1 MPHPVVCPA
10 VLVQCDHCAL
20 LIFVSHSPTMPN
32 FPMIQA
38 ALDQAVT
45 DGVFPGAVLAVRL
58 GGGQINTF
66 TAGMV
71 STHETA
77 RAVRPATVYDLASLT
92 KPLSTVTALVF
103 LMQMGRCRLHDRV
116 ESILQELADSQIG
129 GASLWHLL
137 THSSG
142 LPGWRGYY
150 ERLSPD
156 ATVPATEED
165 RCRARE
171 ALVGMIRDEALIYE
185 RGMRSL
191 YSDLGFMLLG
201 MIVERCSGIP
211 LHQFFRDRIAPLA
224 GASQLGFMPAEWMD
238 DFLQHARRHGGDVA
252 PTEHDVW
259 RGRLLC
265 GEVHDENAASLGGVA
280 GHAGL
285 FGTAEAVMAVTG
297 VWAQAYHRRPT
308 LLDPALVEEFT
319 RRQTAV
325 PGSSWALGWDTPSP
339 PSSAGRFLSELSFG
353 HLGYT
358 GTSVWIDPIHE
369 LEIVLLSNRVHP
381 TRKNERIK
389 VFRPMIH
396 ELVYREYV
404 RE

>member
-1 MPHPVVCPA
+1 
-10 VLVQCDHCAL
+10 
-20 LIFVSHSPTMPN
+20 MPN
-32 FPMIQA
+32 FPIIQA
-38 ALDQAVT
+38 ALEQAVT
-45 DGVFPGAVLAVRL
+45 DGVFPGAVLAVRH

-66 TAGMV
+66 TAGLV
-71 STHETA
+71 STHKTA
-77 RAVRPATVYDLASLT
+77 RAVQPATVYDLASLT
-92 KPLSTVTALVF
+92 KPLSTVTALVL
-103 LMQMGRCRLHDRV
+103 LMQMGRCRLQDRV
-116 ESILQELADSQIG
+116 GSLMLELADSPIG
-129 GASLWHLL
+129 SASLWHLL

-165 RCRARE
+165 RRRVRE
-171 ALVGMIRDEALIYE
+171 AVVGMIRDEALIYE
-185 RGMRSL
+185 RGMRNL

-211 LHQFFRDRIAPLA
+211 LHQFFHDHIAPLA
-224 GASQLGFMPAEWMD
+224 GPSQLGFVPAEWMD
-238 DFLQHARRHGGDVA
+238 DFLQRARGHGGDVA

-285 FGTAEAVMAVTG
+285 FGTAEAVLAVTG
-297 VWAQAYHRRPT
+297 AWLQAYHRRSSVLDA
-308 LLDPALVEEFT
+308 LLVKEFT
-319 RRQTAV
+319 CRQTVV

-339 PSSAGRFLSELSFG
+339 PSSAGRFLPEVSFG

-358 GTSVWIDPIHE
+358 GTSVWIDPLHE

-381 TRKNERIK
+381 SRKNERIK
-389 VFRPMIH
+389 AFRPLIH

-404 RE
+404 GCV